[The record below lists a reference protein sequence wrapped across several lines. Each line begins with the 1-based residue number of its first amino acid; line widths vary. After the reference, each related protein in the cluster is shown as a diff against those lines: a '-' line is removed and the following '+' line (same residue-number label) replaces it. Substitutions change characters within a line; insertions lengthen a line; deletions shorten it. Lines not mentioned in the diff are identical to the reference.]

1 MPVWTAVVIM
11 VTYLAGLHRPASAGV
26 AFCILDLWETPHPV
40 RK

>member
-11 VTYLAGLHRPASAGV
+11 VTYLAGLHRV